1 MSNFQIPIHDLIVTS
16 PVFSSYKYETV
27 ICNRCEMVTC
37 YKYETFNFSY
47 KIFVVKI
54 CNSYLLK
61 YETFICYKY
70 ETFTCY
76 KYETFKFSSRIL
88 FPRHRGPG
96 HSLFSPL
103 NFLNLK
109 VFSLDRHSKLDILIF
124 QYHRTKIE
132 HGIFAFL
139 DITKRIFKT

>member
-88 FPRHRGPG
+88 FLRHRGPG
-96 HSLFSPL
+96 HSLFNPL
-103 NFLNLK
+103 NFLNRR
-109 VFSLDRHSKLDILIF
+109 VFSLETNIQNQHKEAFVCFAIF
-124 QYHRTKIE
+124 IKCYEIPEVNMKY
-132 HGIFAFL
+132 L
-139 DITKRIFKT
+139 K